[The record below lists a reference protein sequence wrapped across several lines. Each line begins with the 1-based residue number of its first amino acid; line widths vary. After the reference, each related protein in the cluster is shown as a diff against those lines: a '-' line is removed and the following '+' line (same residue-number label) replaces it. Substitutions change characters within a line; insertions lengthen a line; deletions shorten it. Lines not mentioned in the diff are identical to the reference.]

1 MKKNRLIIYDLDG
14 TLIDSAGVVTLLLNN
29 LRKDLGKKP
38 LIKKD
43 LVQWLSLGGRDLMQ
57 HALEI
62 KASQSQHFLNI
73 FRERYHDT
81 PTPDSSVYKGVKK
94 SLDLLS
100 QLNYFLAIS
109 TNKPRSLAE
118 KVLNETGLIQYF
130 GCINAGG
137 DLPNKKPDASNL
149 LFCQNYFKVK
159 SDQTFLVG
167 DSKVDQEL
175 AFNAK
180 VPFIFYESGY
190 NDGVDEEKVFAILK
204 QHQDLPRMV
213 N

>member
-1 MKKNRLIIYDLDG
+1 MKKNRLIVYDLDG
-14 TLIDSAGVVTLLLNN
+14 TLIDSAGIVTLILND
-29 LRKDLGKKP
+29 LRKDLGKRP
-38 LIKKD
+38 LVKKD
-43 LVQWLSLGGRDLMQ
+43 LVPWLSLGGKDLME
-57 HALEI
+57 HALDIE
-62 KASQSQHFLNI
+62 AFQSQHFLNI

-81 PTPDSSVYKGVKK
+81 PTPDSSIYRGVKE

-100 QLNYFLAIS
+100 QSNYFLAIS

-118 KVLNETGLIQYF
+118 KVLNETGLIKYF
-130 GCINAGG
+130 DCINAGG

-149 LFCQNYFKVK
+149 VICQNYFDVT
-159 SDQTFLVG
+159 SEETFLVG

-175 AFNAK
+175 AFNAR

-190 NDGVDEEKVFAILK
+190 NDGVDKQKVFAILK
-204 QHQDLPRMV
+204 QHQDLPEMV